1 MDNEEWESAWNKYC
15 ICLKLQA
22 AAGLGS
28 NEFVD
33 GNSWNDLFLVVY
45 FD

>member
-1 MDNEEWESAWNKYC
+1 MDNEERESARNKWY

-33 GNSWNDLFLVVY
+33 GNSWSDLFLVVY

>member
-1 MDNEEWESAWNKYC
+1 MDIKEWESAWNERC

-22 AAGLGS
+22 AAGQGS

-33 GNSWNDLFLVVY
+33 GNSWNYLFLVMY